1 MALLKRRPFIS
12 GKCECKSDW
21 VRKGLAVI
29 LNKRTMKKLVLTML
43 FGLIALAGYSQVRW
57 DVQLGMNFSNMTKA
71 DDAKML
77 PGFKVGLGMDYAF
90 TDNWSFQSGL
100 MFASKGFKYKDNG
113 WKSTVRPI
121 YLDIPLL
128 ATYKVNIT
136 DDVKFVID
144 AGPYLAVGLGG
155 KYKDDDND
163 DWKVFDK
170 DGEDWKRF
178 DLGIQWGIGVEL
190 SEHYLINLTGQNGFI
205 TPYDFP
211 NEYKGDKPRNMTFT
225 IGLGYRF

>member
-1 MALLKRRPFIS
+1 MGGR
-12 GKCECKSDW
+12 E
-21 VRKGLAVI
+21 
-29 LNKRTMKKLVLTML
+29 
-43 FGLIALAGYSQVRW
+43 
-57 DVQLGMNFSNMTKA
+57 
-71 DDAKML
+71 
-77 PGFKVGLGMDYAF
+77 DYAF

-128 ATYKVNIT
+128 AAYKVNIT

-170 DGEDWKRF
+170 DGENWKRF

-211 NEYKGDKPRNMTFT
+211 NEYEGDKPRNMTFT
-225 IGLGYRF
+225 IGVGYRF